1 MRPGKILPSLPPS
14 LSTNRFHLR
23 QEKLQ
28 SSWKN
33 LEKVLSSTFFQEIDQ
48 LALFDG
54 ELVQVL
60 SLVVVEN
67 LYSEQKEWWNEK
79 LKDENKNLTLEALA
93 FEFLALA
100 LVSLLLAL
108 ASRWGHKSISIQ
120 NIFIFKLKIFLK
132 WLDLLRCGTW
142 C

>member
-1 MRPGKILPSLPPS
+1 M
-14 LSTNRFHLR
+14 
-23 QEKLQ
+23 
-28 SSWKN
+28 
-33 LEKVLSSTFFQEIDQ
+33 LSSTFFQEIDQ

-100 LVSLLLAL
+100 LVSLLPAL
-108 ASRWGHKSISIQ
+108 ASR
-120 NIFIFKLKIFLK
+120 
-132 WLDLLRCGTW
+132 
-142 C
+142 

>member
-23 QEKLQ
+23 QQKLQ

-33 LEKVLSSTFFQEIDQ
+33 LEKVLPSTFFQEIDQ

-67 LYSEQKEWWNEK
+67 LYSEQKEWWNE
-79 LKDENKNLTLEALA
+79 NKNLTLEALA

-100 LVSLLLAL
+100 LVSLLPAL
-108 ASRWGHKSISIQ
+108 ASR
-120 NIFIFKLKIFLK
+120 
-132 WLDLLRCGTW
+132 
-142 C
+142 

>member
-1 MRPGKILPSLPPS
+1 MLP
-14 LSTNRFHLR
+14 
-23 QEKLQ
+23 
-28 SSWKN
+28 
-33 LEKVLSSTFFQEIDQ
+33 STFFQEIDQ

-67 LYSEQKEWWNEK
+67 LYSEQKVWWN
-79 LKDENKNLTLEALA
+79 ENKNLTLEALA

-100 LVSLLLAL
+100 SVSLLLAL

-120 NIFIFKLKIFLK
+120 NIFIFKLKLVLNR
-132 WLDLLRCGTW
+132 LDLLRCGTW